1 MALRACRTLL
11 LVAGIASV
19 FVASIA
25 VASAAEMTP
34 PRVPGFE
41 RFYTAPLM
49 TLDEEVIPVDAIT
62 GGRLLLGEL
71 NCLSCHSTGNEIK
84 EVVSTKKAPI
94 LDDIG
99 QRARVEWLREYLAK
113 PHSIK
118 PGTTMPDVIAALP
131 EVDRAGAVESL
142 VHFLA
147 TTGSVTESHPDR
159 GAAKKGA
166 ATFRKAGC
174 VACHAP
180 LGDKPDE
187 VKLAS
192 LATTIPLPDIGKKYS
207 VPSLMAFLKD
217 PLKVRPSGRM
227 PALELKDE
235 EYRDIA
241 QHFVDAVELSPNV
254 KFAAYHVGGNDYPD
268 FDTLKPVSTGTCAG
282 FDLTVAERPNDFA
295 IRFTTFLKITKPG
308 QYQIHLGSD
317 DGSRAYVGKELIV
330 DNGGVHPHTAKSG
343 KVILDVGFHPLTV
356 DYFQGGGEWTLDVDL
371 ASNGIKQQPLANFA
385 FLEAKEP
392 VAVSDAGPKS
402 EKVTFTID
410 ATLAEKGRALF
421 GLLGCAACHQLK
433 VDGQQI
439 ASTLKAKP
447 LQDLNGA
454 VGCLAANVSGNVPR
468 FGLSAKQRESLVAV
482 IASSKGDAGNKE
494 TPAETV
500 HRTLASLNCYACHK
514 RGQLGGVE
522 KERDAYF
529 ETTQKEMG
537 DEGRLPPLLTGVG
550 DKLKP
555 DFLKHVLNNGGD
567 DRKIYMLAKM
577 PKFGGGNA
585 NPLAELLVSV
595 DLKNDPLPKREYPE
609 PEYRTKAAGRHL
621 VGGQALSCIKC
632 HDFNEH
638 PSTGIRAINL
648 TRMTARLRP
657 EWFDR
662 YMRDPQLYRPGT
674 RMPAPWPFGQATIRD
689 VLAANV
695 DLQIDAVWMYLAD
708 GGKAAVPVGLVREPI
723 ELKPTNSPILYRN
736 FIEGAGSRA
745 IGVGYPDK
753 VNLAWDAND
762 MRLALIWHGAFIDAA
777 RHWNG
782 RGVGYEAPLGDHL
795 IELAPNAPLAKLASP
810 NDPWPTAMA
819 RESGFRFLGYK
830 LDAKQQPTFRYSF
843 SGVTVEDQPTPL
855 KADGQPFA
863 GLRRTLT
870 IAGSS
875 PEPLYYRAAV
885 ATKIEKTAEGEYK
898 LDGFWTMKLSGGEA
912 VTLRQVGGKWE
923 LLVPV
928 KGPTTITQDYVW

>member
-1 MALRACRTLL
+1 MVRERSSAMLLRVCFCLL
-11 LVAGIASV
+11 L
-19 FVASIA
+19 IA
-25 VASAAEMTP
+25 VAAPVIVLSAAEPTS

-49 TLDEEVIPVDAIT
+49 TLDEEVIPVDPIT

-71 NCLSCHSTGNEIK
+71 NCLSCHAASNEIK
-84 EVVSTKKAPI
+84 GVVSTKQAPI
-94 LDDIG
+94 LDEIG
-99 QRARVEWLREYLAK
+99 SRARVDWLREYLAK
-113 PHSIK
+113 PHSVK
-118 PGTTMPDVIAALP
+118 PGTTMPDMIAALP
-131 EVDRAGAVESL
+131 EADRVGAVEAL
-142 VHFLA
+142 VHFFA
-147 TTGSVTESHPDR
+147 TTGSVTESHPD
-159 GAAKKGA
+159 GAAGKKGV
-166 ATFRKAGC
+166 ATFHKAGC

-180 LGDKPDE
+180 IGDQPGDGKVADI
-187 VKLAS
+187 
-192 LATTIPLPDIGKKYS
+192 ATTVTLPDIGKKYS

-217 PLKVRPSGRM
+217 PLNVRPSGRM
-227 PALELKDE
+227 PALGLKDE

-241 QHFVDAVELSPNV
+241 QHFVTGVQLAPNV
-254 KFAAYHVGGNDYPD
+254 KYAAYEFGGSEFPDYEK
-268 FDTLKPVSTGTCAG
+268 LKPFSTGDCAG
-282 FDLTVAERPNDFA
+282 FDLTVAGRTSNFTV
-295 IRFTTFLKITKPG
+295 RFTTFLRITKPG
-308 QYQIHLGSD
+308 QYQIHAGSD
-317 DGSRAYVGKELIV
+317 DGSRVYVGKELVV
-330 DNGGVHPHTAKSG
+330 DNGGLRPHTVKSG
-343 KVILDVGFHPLTV
+343 KVILDVGFHPVIV
-356 DYFQGGGEWTLDVDL
+356 DYYQGGGEWTLDVDL
-371 ASNGIKQQPLANFA
+371 SGVGIKQQPLANFA
-385 FLEAKEP
+385 SLEAKTPEP
-392 VAVSDAGPKS
+392 TTKKS
-402 EKVTFTID
+402 GLTID
-410 ATLAEKGRALF
+410 ATLADKGRVLF
-421 GLLGCAACHQLK
+421 GSLGCAACHQLK
-433 VDGQQI
+433 VDGKQI
-439 ASTLKAKP
+439 ASELKGKTLK
-447 LQDLNGA
+447 DLNSA
-454 VGCLAANVSGNVPR
+454 AGCLAVSVSGNVPR
-468 FGLSAKQRESLVAV
+468 YGLSAKQRESLVAV
-482 IASSKGDAGNKE
+482 IASFKGGAGNKE

-567 DRKIYMLAKM
+567 DRKVYMLAKM
-577 PKFGGGNA
+577 PKFGGGNI
-585 NPLAELLVSV
+585 NPLAELLMSV
-595 DLKNDPLPKREYPE
+595 DLKNDPLPKREFPE

-638 PSTGIRAINL
+638 SSTGIRAINL
-648 TRMTARLRP
+648 TRMTARVRP

-695 DLQIDAVWMYLAD
+695 DLQIGAVWMYLAD

-723 ELKPTNSPILYRN
+723 ELKPTDSPIIYRN

-745 IGVGYPDK
+745 IGVGYPEK
-753 VNLAWDAND
+753 MNLAWDAND
-762 MRLALIWHGAFIDAA
+762 MRLALIWHGAFIDAS

-810 NDPWPTAMA
+810 NDPWPTALA

-843 SGVTVEDQPTPL
+843 ASVTVEDQPTPL
-855 KADGQPFA
+855 KADGQRFA

-870 IAGSS
+870 FAGSS
-875 PEPLYYRAAV
+875 TEPLYYRAAV
-885 ATKIEKTAEGEYK
+885 ASKIEKTDAGEYRM
-898 LDGFWTMKLSGGEA
+898 DGFWKMKLSGGEA
-912 VTLRQVGGKWE
+912 VTLRQADGKWE

>member
-1 MALRACRTLL
+1 MLLRVCCGLL
-11 LVAGIASV
+11 LIAGA
-19 FVASIA
+19 APA
-25 VASAAEMTP
+25 VVVSAAESTP

-49 TLDEEVIPVDAIT
+49 TLDEEIVTVDPVT

-71 NCLSCHSTGNEIK
+71 NCLSCHSASNEIK
-84 EVVSTKKAPI
+84 AVVSTKKAPI
-94 LDDIG
+94 LDEIG
-99 QRARVEWLREYLAK
+99 SRARVDWLREYLAQ
-113 PHSIK
+113 PHSVK

-131 EVDRAGAVESL
+131 EAERAGTVAAL

-147 TTGSVTESHPDR
+147 TTGSVTESHPD
-159 GAAKKGA
+159 GAAGKKGA
-166 ATFRKAGC
+166 ATFHKAGC

-180 LGDKPDE
+180 IGDQPGDGKVADLP
-187 VKLAS
+187 
-192 LATTIPLPDIGKKYS
+192 TTVSLPDIGKKYS

-227 PALELKDE
+227 PALGLKDE

-241 QHFVDAVELSPNV
+241 QHFVTGVELAPNV
-254 KFAAYHVGGNDYPD
+254 KYAVYEFGGGDYPD
-268 FDTLKPVSTGTCAG
+268 YEKLKPFSTGDCAG
-282 FDLTVAERPNDFA
+282 FDLTVAGKANNFA
-295 IRFTTFLKITKPG
+295 IRFQTFLRVTQPG

-317 DGSRAYVGKELIV
+317 DGSRAYVGEQLVV
-330 DNGGVHPHTAKSG
+330 DNGGVHPHSSKMG
-343 KVILDVGFHPLTV
+343 KVILDVGFHPVIV
-356 DYFQGGGEWTLDVDL
+356 DYFQGGGEWSLDVDL
-371 ASNGIKQQPLANFA
+371 SGGGIKQQPLANFVS
-385 FLEAKEP
+385 LEAKEP
-392 VAVSDAGPKS
+392 EPTATKS
-402 EKVTFTID
+402 GFAID

-421 GLLGCAACHQLK
+421 GSLGCAACHQLK
-433 VDGQQI
+433 VDGQQV

-454 VGCLAANVSGNVPR
+454 AGCLAANVLGNVPR

-482 IASSKGDAGNKE
+482 LKASAEE
-494 TPAETV
+494 TPAEKI

-522 KERDAYF
+522 KERDAFF

-555 DFLKHVLNNGGD
+555 EFLKHVLNNGGD

-577 PKFGGGNA
+577 PKFGGGNT
-585 NPLAELLVSV
+585 NPLDELLTAL
-595 DLKNDPLPKREYPE
+595 DLKNDPLPKREYSE

-662 YMRDPQLYRPGT
+662 YLRDPQIYRPGT

-689 VLAANV
+689 VLDANV
-695 DLQIDAVWMYLAD
+695 DLQIGAVWMYLSD

-723 ELKPTNSPILYRN
+723 ELKPTDSPILYRN

-762 MRLALIWHGAFIDAA
+762 MRLALIWHGAFIDAS

-782 RGVGYEAPLGDHL
+782 RGQGFEAPLGDHL

-810 NDPWPTAMA
+810 NDPWPTALA

-843 SGVTVEDQPTPL
+843 AGVTVEDQPTPL
-855 KADGQPFA
+855 KAAGQPFA

-870 IAGSS
+870 FAGASN
-875 PEPLYYRAAV
+875 EPLYYRAAV
-885 ATKIEKTAEGEYK
+885 ASKIEKTAEGEYK

-912 VTLRQVGGKWE
+912 VTLRQASGKWE